1 MQNVPKI
8 VRDRLQRPGSA
19 AAESHP
25 DADLLTAF
33 AEHSLA
39 SGERDHVLQ
48 HLAQCGDCREI
59 VHLALPASEVAAPH
73 SFSSWTQAGWLR
85 WPALRWGAVAAGV
98 LAVMSIGVLRLN
110 HRENRMLISDSLV
123 QRNQLASAQQ
133 NAPGA
138 RSISVPPTAT
148 SLPSGEAGKHAETRK
163 KAAVPA
169 PGALSTDKA
178 AISPS
183 VIFPSSN
190 QFHGRVSTNGGG
202 LRAGSASGG
211 SFRRDVP
218 PGRSFASQ
226 STDHATPT
234 KQNYPPQSASETVE
248 VSAATSAVQVA
259 GAAPTLE
266 METTAQNGT
275 QDQLVRDQ
283 AAENAQS
290 SGMQLEA
297 VVRAKPTSPV
307 DGLAA
312 SDELRSNPTRVQ
324 SPTPR
329 WTISA
334 TGALQRS
341 LDGGKTWLDVELAA
355 SSMYSNLVGQF
366 NSDQSK
372 SEWMAAKS
380 SQSRTV
386 TKADAKSAPALPA
399 PVPVIFR
406 ALAVS
411 SNAAEVWAGGSAGVL
426 YHTMDG
432 GNLWLRVV
440 PSDAGIALTGDI
452 VRIQFS
458 DTSNGTVTTSN
469 SAWTTNDDG
478 QSWHRQQ

>member
-73 SFSSWTQAGWLR
+73 SFSSRTQAGWLR
-85 WPALRWGAVAAGV
+85 WPALRWGAVAAGI

-110 HRENRMLISDSLV
+110 HRENKMLISDSLV
-123 QRNQLASAQQ
+123 QRNQLASAEQS
-133 NAPGA
+133 APLSLSTSA
-138 RSISVPPTAT
+138 PPTSSQPT
-148 SLPSGEAGKHAETRK
+148 SSLQLPPGEAGKRAEMRK
-163 KAAVPA
+163 KVFSAQ
-169 PGALSTDKA
+169 ALPDKA
-178 AISPS
+178 IASPS
-183 VIFPSSN
+183 VVFPPSN
-190 QFHGRVSTNGGG
+190 QFHSGVAGGFV
-202 LRAGSASGG
+202 AGSSAGASIGG
-211 SFRRDVP
+211 PIQRDVP
-218 PGRSFASQ
+218 RDRALVSAPAGQ
-226 STDHATPT
+226 SATYAAPA
-234 KQNYPPQSASETVE
+234 KQNSPVPAASEVVE
-248 VSAATSAVQVA
+248 VS
-259 GAAPTLE
+259 GAAPVVQT
-266 METTAQNGT
+266 ETTAQNAT
-275 QDQLVRDQ
+275 QDQLAQNQVP
-283 AAENAQS
+283 EKLQS
-290 SGMQLEA
+290 SGKQTEA
-297 VVRAKPTSPV
+297 VVRAKPTSPQV
-307 DGLAA
+307 NGMAESADL
-312 SDELRSNPTRVQ
+312 SNFATVKNPA
-324 SPTPR
+324 PR

-334 TGALQRS
+334 NGALQRS
-341 LDGGKTWLDVELAA
+341 LDGGKTWLDVNLAA
-355 SSMYSNLVGQF
+355 DSSMNSNLVGQ
-366 NSDQSK
+366 SSSQVQV
-372 SEWMAAKS
+372 MAAKS

-399 PVPVIFR
+399 PVPVVFR

-478 QSWHRQQ
+478 QSWHKQ

>member
-8 VRDRLQRPGSA
+8 VRNRLQRPGSA

-85 WPALRWGAVAAGV
+85 WPALRWGAVAAGI

-110 HRENRMLISDSLV
+110 HRENKMLISAGLV
-123 QRNQLASAQQ
+123 QRNQLASAEQ
-133 NAPGA
+133 
-138 RSISVPPTAT
+138 T
-148 SLPSGEAGKHAETRK
+148 
-163 KAAVPA
+163 A
-169 PGALSTDKA
+169 PGALSTSAPPTSSQPKSALTLAPGAAGKRAEMRKKVVSAQALSDKA
-178 AISPS
+178 TTSPS
-183 VIFPSSN
+183 VVFPPSH
-190 QFHGRVSTNGGG
+190 QLHGGVAGGIG
-202 LRAGSASGG
+202 SGYSAGASIGG
-211 SFRRDVP
+211 PIRRDV
-218 PGRSFASQ
+218 
-226 STDHATPT
+226 TPDRALVSA
-234 KQNYPPQSASETVE
+234 PAGQSAAYAAPPKQTTPVPAASEVVE
-248 VSAATSAVQVA
+248 VA
-259 GAAPTLE
+259 GAAPVLQT
-266 METTAQNGT
+266 ETTAQNGS

-290 SGMQLEA
+290 SGRQLEA
-297 VVRAKPTSPV
+297 VVRAKPTSPA
-307 DGLAA
+307 DGVAS
-312 SDELRSNPTRVQ
+312 SDELRSSSTRVQ
-324 SPTPR
+324 SPKPR

-341 LDGGKTWLDVELAA
+341 LDGGKTWLDVNLAA
-355 SSMYSNLVGQF
+355 GSMNSNLVGQF

-372 SEWMAAKS
+372 SEWMVAKN

-399 PVPVIFR
+399 PVPVVFR

-411 SNAAEVWAGGSAGVL
+411 SNAAEVWAGGAAGVL

-452 VRIQFS
+452 VSIQFS

-478 QSWHRQQ
+478 QSWHKQQ

>member
-8 VRDRLQRPGSA
+8 VRNRLQRPGSA
-19 AAESHP
+19 AAQSHP

-85 WPALRWGAVAAGV
+85 WPALRWGAVAAGI

-110 HRENRMLISDSLV
+110 HRENKMLISDSLV
-123 QRNQLASAQQ
+123 QRNQLASAEQ

-138 RSISVPPTAT
+138 LSISVPPTAS

-163 KAAVPA
+163 KAAPT

-178 AISPS
+178 ATSPN
-183 VIFPSSN
+183 VVFPSSN
-190 QFHGRVSTNGGG
+190 QFHDRVSTNGGG
-202 LRAGSASGG
+202 LRAGSA
-211 SFRRDVP
+211 FDNTLRRDVP

-226 STDHATPT
+226 SADATPT
-234 KQNYPPQSASETVE
+234 KQNYPPQSASENVE
-248 VSAATSAVQVA
+248 VSGAASAVQVA
-259 GAAPTLE
+259 AAAPTPE
-266 METTAQNGT
+266 TETTAQNGT

-283 AAENAQS
+283 AAESAES
-290 SGMQLEA
+290 SGRQLEA
-297 VVRAKPTSPV
+297 VVRAKRTSPAGGV
-307 DGLAA
+307 AS
-312 SDELRSNPTRVQ
+312 SDELRSDPTRVQ
-324 SPTPR
+324 SPKPR

-341 LDGGKTWLDVELAA
+341 LDGGKTWLDVNLAA
-355 SSMYSNLVGQF
+355 GSMNSNLVGQF

-372 SEWMAAKS
+372 SEWMVAKN

-399 PVPVIFR
+399 PVPVVFR

-411 SNAAEVWAGGSAGVL
+411 SNAAEVWAGGAAGVL

-452 VRIQFS
+452 VSIQFS

-478 QSWHRQQ
+478 QSWHKQQ